1 MSNPFVEAGYLVV
14 TVVLAG
20 YALLVARAARA
31 ARAQAVLPVRVR
43 QNERRD
49 NSR

>member
-14 TVVLAG
+14 TVVLAS
-20 YALLVARAARA
+20 YAVMVARASRAARA
-31 ARAQAVLPVRVR
+31 RAMLPVRVA

-49 NSR
+49 EGR